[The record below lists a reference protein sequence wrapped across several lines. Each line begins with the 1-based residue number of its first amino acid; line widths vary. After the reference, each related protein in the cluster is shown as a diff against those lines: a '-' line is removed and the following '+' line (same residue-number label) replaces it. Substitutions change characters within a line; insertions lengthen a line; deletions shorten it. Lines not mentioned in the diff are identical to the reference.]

1 MKDLLEG
8 IEFLGIPTIIAII
21 LVGIYLIIDFKSKL
35 LPEMISLKRYFKKRK
50 QKKEDAIKEQQ
61 KQKKM
66 LEDMH
71 KSLAEIK
78 ASFDKSLTEVRNSVD
93 ASIDEMKSHYSPE
106 KLAQRDAWMAWVDG
120 RAEVYDASV
129 EKLTELKDALHANNE
144 LTLDLYINVNR
155 NRIIDFASKVV
166 NENVAVSREEFR
178 RIFKTYDEYE
188 KILEKHG
195 KTNGEVEVSI
205 RIIREAYE
213 THMRNHT
220 FIEDS
225 RGY

>member
-8 IEFLGIPTIIAII
+8 IEFLGIPTVVAVI
-21 LVGIYLIIDFKSKL
+21 LIGIYLIIDFKSKI
-35 LPEMISLKRYFKKRK
+35 LPEMISLKKYFEKRK

-66 LEDMH
+66 LEDMQ
-71 KSLAEIK
+71 KSFNEMK
-78 ASFDKSLTEVRNSVD
+78 ESVDKSLS
-93 ASIDEMKSHYSPE
+93 EMQSHYTPE
-106 KLAQRDAWMAWVDG
+106 KLAQRDAWMAWVDS

-129 EKLTELKDALHANNE
+129 EKLIEVKDALHANNE

-188 KILEKHG
+188 KILEKHN